1 MEIFNSVFG
10 TLASISIMSFL
21 ACLGTSLGI
30 GIFITFMYSRHAR
43 SSKSFMATLALLP
56 SVVCVVILL
65 VNGNI
70 GAGFRL
76 IYGVFIIRKIAYDI
90 NASGFT
96 GSFFHIYQQFIIF
109 DLLIR
114 DIACQGYIFTIFIK
128 HRFR

>member
-70 GAGFRL
+70 GAGVAVAGAFSL
-76 IYGVFIIRKIAYDI
+76 V
-90 NASGFT
+90 
-96 GSFFHIYQQFIIF
+96 
-109 DLLIR
+109 
-114 DIACQGYIFTIFIK
+114 
-128 HRFR
+128 RFRSAQGSAKEIAAIFLAMGSGLICGMGYLVFAVVYCFFGY